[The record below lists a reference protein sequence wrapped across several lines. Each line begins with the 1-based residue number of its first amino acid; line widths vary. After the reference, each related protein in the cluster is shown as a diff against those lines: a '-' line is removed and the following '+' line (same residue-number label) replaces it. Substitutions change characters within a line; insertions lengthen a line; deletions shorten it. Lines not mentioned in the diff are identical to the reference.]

1 MALYIREDLT
11 GDVMCS
17 FDNGV
22 CELLVVMV
30 HQLNT
35 VVAVIYRPPDT
46 RLGEFSEIL
55 SKLDDVMA
63 ELQTPTPTVSLMG
76 DFNFPKRAINWSRC
90 DGSDSDLV
98 PIVSNHRDG
107 ETAGGKQDRLQAAKL
122 CDLAVKF
129 SLIQQVDQPTHG
141 IEILDLIFSNDQD
154 LVSSVSVEAWP
165 RFTDHKI
172 VTANVSYQV
181 GEDHSAKE
189 KYLLECGRRL
199 KKLNFNKASWSEIK
213 HELSEIDWRE
223 GQGCP

>member
-1 MALYIREDLT
+1 MIYSVINIIPSYII
-11 GDVMCS
+11 
-17 FDNGV
+17 
-22 CELLVVMV
+22 
-30 HQLNT
+30 Q
-35 VVAVIYRPPDT
+35 
-46 RLGEFSEIL
+46 LGEFSEIL
-55 SKLDDVMA
+55 SKLDDVMS
-63 ELQTPTPTVSLMG
+63 ELPTPTPTVTLIG
-76 DFNFPKRAINWSRC
+76 DFNFPKHAINWSRC
-90 DGSDSDLV
+90 DGSHSDLV

-107 ETAGGKQDRLQAAKL
+107 ETVGGKQDRLQAAKL
-122 CDLAVKF
+122 CDLALKF

-181 GEDHSAKE
+181 GDDHSAKE